1 MSPPNNPDEFYSS
14 MSSIISMLSMTK
26 RQGKM
31 KDPIYHPLPDRSFPP
46 PGGKAR
52 ERAWSLL
59 FLLFLTLPLS
69 AQRFFNLTNEQVRID
84 STLPRFTYTIALPA
98 NYGDSV
104 YTPSILYPEFVDMAE
119 SDIEAYHRLSSDP
132 LPKLPAIEQ
141 QVVMNRRQPNLQLS
155 FCPLVYRNGRYQIL
169 ASFMLR
175 VDTKAATASA
185 RRMVKVNTQH
195 STRADHSSFNTLQS
209 TRYSAHS
216 VLASGR
222 WVKIRVP
229 ASGIYQLSSSLIR
242 QAGFSDIN
250 KVKIYGYGG
259 NLQDEVL
266 DGNTLKALDDLPE
279 VEQCIVGGKHLFYAK
294 GPVSWSNNTAARCTR
309 NFYSDYGYYFLTE
322 SNNSVAF
329 LDSATFLKKYY
340 PTADDYHSL
349 YEVDGFSWYHGGRNL
364 FDSETISK
372 GNTKR
377 LVLSNLSK
385 SKTGKLSVAVTA
397 GQASTAQIM
406 LNDSVLGTMSIKLS
420 DGEYNDYN
428 KGGESYATYAINT
441 LHANDTVKIMCTDG
455 GPLRLDYVSMAWS
468 SPVPKPD
475 LASTFPAPSLVGTI
489 ANQNHHADTAVD
501 MVIIIPSSGKYLEQV
516 QRLADFHEQ
525 HDSLRVRIVKASELY
540 NEFSSGTPDANAYR
554 RYLKML
560 YDRAATDADLP
571 RYLLL
576 FGRGVW
582 DNRMLTSDC
591 RDLNPDDYLL
601 CHESENSFN
610 AVLCYVDDGFFTR
623 LDDGEGGNPMTKDM
637 DDIAV
642 GRFPVTSVEEA
653 KAMVDKTIAYAENS
667 NAGAWQNELMFM
679 GDDGNNNL
687 HMNDENENADYI
699 EALHPEFVLK
709 KVMWD
714 AYTEQA
720 SATGHTY
727 PEISAIIKRQQQNG
741 ALVMDYAGHGS
752 AGLIAHEGVLKLSD
766 FQTFSN
772 TNLPL
777 WITASCDIMAFDD
790 IEDNIGTAA
799 VVNPNGGAVA
809 FFGTTRTV
817 LASYNKLINRAFLT
831 AVLSRKDGK
840 ALTLGEAQRQAKNQM
855 IITGRDRTVN
865 KLQYSLLG
873 DPALRLNLPEP
884 CVVIDSINGIPTTSA
899 TRPKFKAGSI
909 ARVIGH
915 VNKTNAE
922 NFSGV
927 ATAVVRDSKEKIV
940 CKENYSAEA
949 DSAFVFYSRNKI
961 LYTGSDSIRQG
972 RFAFTFSVPMDIN
985 YSDDNGLVNVYTV
998 DNKHTSIANGV
1009 SDHFIVGGST
1019 TASADT
1025 IGPKLFCYLN
1035 TPEFQNGG
1043 TVNCTPYF
1051 VAEISDTSGI
1061 NATGNGVGH
1070 DLQLIIDGDAN
1081 KVYSLNDEFTY
1092 DFGSYTS
1099 GRTACS
1105 IPSLEP
1111 GKHTLTFRAWDILNN
1126 SSTATLDFVVAKSL
1140 QPTISSVG
1148 VSKNPAYNT
1157 TTFIVNH
1164 DMAGSKVDVCIE
1176 VFDMSGRTLW
1186 KHTDTGVTNLG
1197 TYTKDWDLCDGQ
1209 GCRLQTGVYL
1219 YRVRMCADGSSYASK
1234 TQKLI
1239 VIRQ

>member
-1 MSPPNNPDEFYSS
+1 
-14 MSSIISMLSMTK
+14 
-26 RQGKM
+26 M
-31 KDPIYHPLPDRSFPP
+31 KDPIYHPLPGRSFPP
-46 PGGKAR
+46 PRGRAR
-52 ERAWSLL
+52 ERARGLGLGARARALPLLL

-84 STLPRFTYTIALPA
+84 STLPRFTYTIALPT

-104 YTPSILYPEFVDMAE
+104 YTPSILYPEYVDMTE
-119 SDIEAYHRLSSDP
+119 SDIEAYHRLSSAP
-132 LPKLPAIEQ
+132 LPELPAIGQ
-141 QVVMNRRQPNLQLS
+141 QVVMNRRRPNLQLS
-155 FCPLVYRNGRYQIL
+155 FCPLVYHNGRYQIL

-175 VDTKAATASA
+175 VDAKAVIASA
-185 RRMVKVNTQH
+185 RRMAK
-195 STRADHSSFNTLQS
+195 ANTLHS
-209 TRYSAHS
+209 TRYSSHS

-222 WVKIRVP
+222 WVKIRVS
-229 ASGIYQLSSSLIR
+229 ASGIYQISSSLIR

-294 GPVSWSNNTAARCTR
+294 GPVSWSSNTAARRTR

-322 SNNSVAF
+322 SNNSVAS

-349 YEVDGFSWYHGGRNL
+349 YEVDGYSWYHGGRNL
-364 FDSETISK
+364 FDGETISK

-406 LNDSVLGTMSIKLS
+406 LNDSVLGTVSIKLS
-420 DGEYNDYN
+420 AGEYSDYN

-468 SPVPKPD
+468 GPMPKPD
-475 LASTFPAPSLVGTI
+475 LASTFPTPSLVGAI
-489 ANQNHHADTAVD
+489 ANQDHHADTATD
-501 MVIIIPSSGKYLEQV
+501 MVIIIPSSGKYLEQA

-525 HDSLRVRIVKASELY
+525 HDSLRVRIVKANELY

-560 YDRAATDADLP
+560 YDRASTADLP

-623 LDDGEGGNPMTKDM
+623 LDDGEDGDPMTKDM

-653 KAMVDKTIAYAENS
+653 KTMVDKTIAYAENS

-727 PEISAIIKRQQQNG
+727 PEVSAIIKRQQQNG
-741 ALVMDYAGHGS
+741 ALIMDYAGHGS

-909 ARVIGH
+909 ARVTGH

-922 NFSGV
+922 SFSGV

-949 DSAFVFYSRNKI
+949 DSAFLFYSRNKI

-985 YSDDNGLVNVYTV
+985 YSDDSGLVNVYAV

-1009 SDHFIVGGST
+1009 SDHFFVGGST

-1081 KVYSLNDEFTY
+1081 KVYSINDEFTY

-1126 SSTATLDFVVAKSL
+1126 SSAATLNFVVAKSL

-1157 TTFIVNH
+1157 TTFIVSH

-1219 YRVRMCADGSSYASK
+1219 YRVRMRADGSSYASK